1 MTLLLSVLT
10 AFSSQTLFF
19 LWVSLELNIVS
30 VLPLLNSKNS
40 FFSSE
45 IALKYFISQRI
56 ASIFFILSA
65 LGGLFAAPT
74 MVTTLAVAAI
84 IFKLGIPPFHRWLVR
99 ILLIRP
105 YKILFLILIVQKFI
119 PLHIFSTLTVNTTLF
134 IWPAIF
140 TLSLIFLNLKNI
152 SNLRISLIL
161 SAWGNTLWLI
171 LAAINSSSWAT
182 FLLIYGGLLL
192 ILTLALEGSNSQ
204 KFSSFLKLSYSYKI
218 IILLNFL
225 SLAGLPP
232 FRGFFIKI
240 FLLTPLINFAPT
252 LLILGLLL
260 TSLAVLFAYLIISY
274 YILSSPFQPE
284 SSLQIK
290 PPVRLYLFSLLS

>member
-171 LAAINSSSWAT
+171 LAAINSSSWVT

-240 FLLTPLINFAPT
+240 FLLIPFINFVPT

-284 SSLQIK
+284 SSLLIK